1 MYTVSTGFRNAVM
14 SGKPQKLK
22 LTFGENQIAEQNLSI
37 SGLTY
42 SSMAFED
49 EELTIGAACSAELGI
64 ELLNFDGGL
73 SSFNFDGTEF
83 TASIG
88 VLVGEEY
95 EYVPLGVFISE
106 KPDKLK
112 PKKISITAHD
122 RMVKFDVSAD
132 AFLNSLSYPTTL
144 KNIFTLL
151 CAHVGVPAST
161 ADFPNSGKNFDS
173 PLFRT
178 QDVLC
183 REVLQWIAEAAC
195 SFARISR
202 SGVCELAWFT
212 DTDITFNKTANS
224 ADYYNAVVS
233 EYQVAKIDKLQVAAS
248 EKDIGVIIGTGTN
261 AYQIIDCPML
271 YGYTDAQIRPY
282 AEVIYNRLNSFAAFT
297 PVELDA
303 KGDWSLEAGDMIK
316 VVTDD
321 GAYTF
326 PIYRMDLTFKG
337 RARIQYI
344 SSGSPSR
351 PAISA
356 ENRRT
361 LIAGRAA
368 HEIEMTVEGM
378 KQTVTRVAFLTPVE
392 SDTDPSLGW
401 DEDQKTANTGYQWYN
416 DGKIKVWTGS
426 AWQTVI
432 SPKYNQT
439 ATPTGAKEGE
449 YWYNPSTKE
458 IKRYTGSAW
467 VVDNTVC
474 MPTTWTQNMQTQL
487 EITAE
492 GLSSTVTKDNVI
504 STINQSSEAVSI
516 SASKI
521 NLNGVVTANN
531 NFKIDTSGKMTCVN
545 ATISGSV
552 TTGNLKATGGTIAG
566 FTINGD
572 NLSGSKVQLYSDTY
586 NGCIKLGGIEIS
598 GGYNSMVSN
607 HLYVDG
613 GISADNISMDSA
625 LIDDRIFMYN
635 PPGASGSSN
644 VRLVQQAD
652 GRYSLGIT
660 SSSKQY
666 KKEIHDIREYDNVSD
681 RIDRVRAVTY
691 TPKSGLDKGRYFY
704 GFIAEELETEFP
716 WLVDYQ
722 TDKETREVTAESV
735 EYDRVPA
742 ILWADAQATHSLLRQ
757 LDERIKRL
765 EQ

>member
-132 AFLNSLSYPTTL
+132 AFLNYLSYPTTL

-248 EKDIGVIIGTGTN
+248 EKDIGVIVGTGTN

-321 GAYTF
+321 GTYTF

-337 RARIQYI
+337 KARIQYI

-401 DEDQKTANTGYQWYN
+401 NDDQKTANTGYQWYN

-474 MPTTWTQNMQTQL
+474 MPTTWTQSMQTQL

-531 NFKIDTSGKMTCVN
+531 NFKIDTNGKMTCVN
-545 ATISGSV
+545 ATVSGSV
-552 TTGNLKATGGTIAG
+552 TTGNLTASGGTIAG
-566 FTINGD
+566 FTINGNNLTGNGVTLYGNTYGKLTLGAVDIEGYSGLSVKSNLYAEGNLTTD
-572 NLSGSKVQLYSDTY
+572 N
-586 NGCIKLGGIEIS
+586 
-598 GGYNSMVSN
+598 
-607 HLYVDG
+607 
-613 GISADNISMDSA
+613 
-625 LIDDRIFMYN
+625 RFFMTS
-635 PPGASGSSN
+635 PPSASGSAN
-644 VRLVQQAD
+644 ARLVSYS
-652 GRYSLGIT
+652 GGGGYSLGMV
-660 SSSKQY
+660 SSSIRY
-666 KKEIHDIREYDNVSD
+666 KKEVHDIREYDSVSD

-742 ILWADAQATHSLLRQ
+742 ILWADAQATHSLIRQ